1 MTPFR
6 AKRND
11 PSSETQEA
19 RHYILGGTH
28 VSIAIAEQLQAA
40 GYRVAIVDDSYES
53 SDIPGFEG
61 DPAAID
67 VLVESGVETASTVI
81 VVTGSDRRNLLIAQL
96 VRAHFDVQRVIAF
109 VYDPDRAP
117 LFADAGHEPFCVT
130 TAVAETFGETI

>member
-1 MTPFR
+1 MTQFR
-6 AKRND
+6 AKGND
-11 PSSETQEA
+11 SSNETQEA
-19 RHYILGGTH
+19 TYILGGAH
-28 VSIAIAEQLQAA
+28 VGIAIAEQLQAA
-40 GYRVAIVDDSYES
+40 GHRVAIVDDSYES

-61 DPAAID
+61 DPAAVD

-81 VVTGSDRRNLLIAQL
+81 IVTSSDRRNLLIAQL